1 MGARAALPPPPLLPL
16 VLLLLLLAPRPAA
29 GGSFIEP
36 PGQPPDH
43 ALGALLRW
51 GEASGIVLNPQ
62 LALRRH
68 AADGVGHALFATAP
82 IAAGDVL
89 ARIPLERAVHRGS
102 LEAAANTAEL
112 SPITRFVLR
121 RSRAQLRQK
130 VGAYGQVFG
139 LAWWLMA
146 AEHGADDVAV
156 PPGWEQYVDALP
168 EEFATALAYE
178 DAELQALA
186 GSAAEP
192 LAHDLRDTFDE
203 EYRVAERAWQRCAEL
218 ALDEFDAW

>member
-1 MGARAALPPPPLLPL
+1 MDVDWDDGILPYGREELAKQDEAVVPYRRPEPPQPKLNS
-16 VLLLLLLAPRPAA
+16 APSVISASEWLSPAA
-29 GGSFIEP
+29 TLTTFSF
-36 PGQPPDH
+36 
-43 ALGALLRW
+43 
-51 GEASGIVLNPQ
+51 V
-62 LALRRH
+62 
-68 AADGVGHALFATAP
+68 
-82 IAAGDVL
+82 
-89 ARIPLERAVHRGS
+89 
-102 LEAAANTAEL
+102 